1 MNKKDVRYMIYEETD
16 KGTFFHH
23 STTSLVLHMAK
34 KRRMIKQG
42 RRFNVV
48 YKLLNPNSEG

>member
-1 MNKKDVRYMIYEETD
+1 MNKKDVRYMIYEQLKE
-16 KGTFFHH
+16 GSFLHH

-42 RRFNVV
+42 RKFNVV

>member
-1 MNKKDVRYMIYEETD
+1 MKTKKDVRYMIYEEL
-16 KGTFFHH
+16 KEGNFLHH

-42 RRFNVV
+42 RKFNVV
-48 YKLLNPNSEG
+48 YKLLKT

>member
-1 MNKKDVRYMIYEETD
+1 MNKKDVRYMIYEQLKE
-16 KGTFFHH
+16 GSFLHH

-42 RRFNVV
+42 RRFKVV
-48 YKLLNPNSEG
+48 YKLLNPNSQG

>member
-1 MNKKDVRYMIYEETD
+1 MNKKDVRYMIYEQLKE
-16 KGTFFHH
+16 GSFLHH

-42 RRFNVV
+42 RQFKVV
-48 YKLLNPNSEG
+48 YKLLKS